1 MSEPIFRSPI
11 AAHISLS
18 VRSID
23 KSTQFY
29 AQLFGR
35 EPSKVRPGYAK
46 CQLESPPLNLSL
58 LESTAAVAAPGAHFG
73 IQLAD
78 TSDVMRST
86 RRLDELGLTSMKEEK
101 TVCCYSE
108 QDKVWATDPD
118 GNRWELFA
126 ALRKASDEEETQARA
141 ERAEEGQACCA
152 PECCS
157 LRMIPRW
164 ALL

>member
-1 MSEPIFRSPI
+1 MSEAIFRRPI

-29 AQLFGR
+29 GQLFGR

-46 CQLESPPLNLSL
+46 FQLDSPPLNLSL
-58 LESTAAVAAPGAHFG
+58 LESTEAVAVPGAHFG

-78 TSDVMRST
+78 TDDVKRST
-86 RRLDELGLTSMKEEK
+86 ERLDELGLTSIKEDK

-118 GNRWELFA
+118 GNLWELFA
-126 ALRKASDEEETQARA
+126 VLRNASDEEEKQARA

-152 PECCS
+152 PDCCS
-157 LRMIPRW
+157 
-164 ALL
+164 